1 MIGEQTRFDWYVAW
15 TEPRSELRA
24 SFEIEEDGF
33 EVFVPQ
39 VVSPDRRQGDEVTP
53 LFPGYIFVR
62 CPSERDAWPKFRSGC
77 KIRGWV
83 KFGEYIPNLPDPIV
97 SELKERW
104 NEINR
109 DGGLWRRFTAGE
121 RVRVVSSSMDG
132 LACVLEESKS
142 PYANVRILM
151 EFMGR
156 KVQAQVPWKNLRG
169 LDDQPPNLS
178 RAPRRTRGKHRW
190 VRGHKPMSPFQT

>member
-1 MIGEQTRFDWYVAW
+1 MTGFQPKFDWYVAR

-24 SFEIEEDGF
+24 SIEMEREGF

-39 VVSPDRRQGDEVTP
+39 IVSPERPEGHEVIP

-62 CPSERDAWPKFRSGC
+62 CPDLREMWPQVRSGC

-83 KFGEYIPNLPDPIV
+83 IFGDDVPCLPESVITD
-97 SELKERW
+97 LKKRW

-109 DGGLWRRFTAGE
+109 DGGLWRSFQAGE
-121 RVRVVSSSMDG
+121 RVRVVSTGMDG
-132 LACVLEESKS
+132 FARVLEESKS
-142 PYANVRILM
+142 PYANVRIML

-156 KVQAQVPWKNLRG
+156 AVQAQVPWKNLHA
-169 LDDQPPNLS
+169 LDSQTLNRPRTS
-178 RAPRRTRGKHRW
+178 RRTRGRRRW
-190 VRGHKPMSPFQT
+190 VSGYKPITRPQV